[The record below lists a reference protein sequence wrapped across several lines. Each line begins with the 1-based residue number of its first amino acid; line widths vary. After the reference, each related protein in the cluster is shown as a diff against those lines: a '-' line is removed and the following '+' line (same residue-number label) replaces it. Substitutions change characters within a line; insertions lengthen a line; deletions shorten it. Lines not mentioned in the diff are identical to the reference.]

1 MDLSSEELRDLGE
14 ELLESSIHSPVSPII
29 MSPVAE
35 KVYVPIIEPELD
47 PVEPSPKYL
56 KEK

>member
-14 ELLESSIHSPVSPII
+14 ELLESTIHSPVSPII

-35 KVYVPIIEPELD
+35 RHVPILEPELD
-47 PVEPSPKYL
+47 PIEPSPKYL